1 MFVWQFGKY
10 FHYMIA
16 TSATVELSLAI
27 AGISWLYNILIPM
40 ICPAFYPF
48 WPVSVFC
55 GYLSAETATAV
66 IPMHFAIVAQLVE
79 GVLMSRLYLWN
90 NDCVG
95 CAAVHASL
103 FAFAFCGFCGKCHS
117 PFAIAVRLGP
127 FLFATA
133 CTYQFV
139 CAVSVVHVFLED
151 MLSLHYCYT
160 ACDFTLVVADYA
172 IVHVALAGLAVVEF
186 HKGFQGWS
194 LGACVFLT
202 IANSIVFYD
211 FIVFQINKSL
221 IPLIGQVLAAS
232 LYPECGIVI
241 LSFWVV

>member
-1 MFVWQFGKY
+1 
-10 FHYMIA
+10 MIA

-40 ICPAFYPF
+40 ICPAFYPSG
-48 WPVSVFC
+48 PVSVFC
-55 GYLSAETATAV
+55 VYLTAETATAV

-79 GVLMSRLYLWN
+79 GVLVSWLYLWN
-90 NDCVG
+90 DDCVG

-103 FAFAFCGFCGKCHS
+103 FAFAFRGLCGKCHS

-151 MLSLHYCYT
+151 MLSLDECYT

-172 IVHVALAGLAVVEF
+172 IVHVALAGLAIVEF
-186 HKGFQGWS
+186 HKGLQGWCR
-194 LGACVFLT
+194 GACVFLT
-202 IANSIVFYD
+202 IAN
-211 FIVFQINKSL
+211 
-221 IPLIGQVLAAS
+221 
-232 LYPECGIVI
+232 GIVAQRMLEMEQRI
-241 LSFWVV
+241 KDLEDRLNA